1 MGTFSGAALRLF
13 VAALWL
19 VSALMGEAFA
29 DRIGGSS
36 LPASTPA
43 LKGRIAD
50 GEGATSVVV
59 LSTAAGWTS
68 NAGPTF
74 LETPSAFVDRGVGY
88 AQVMQTPLGGVDFN
102 VTLADRRYFAFT
114 DADER
119 SGQANLALAR
129 DWEGQQTLLAF
140 AAGTS
145 RDIEERLSMASLSL
159 THTWGGGSVGGEV
172 IKPFVQ
178 AEMAVL
184 DFHDLPGEFLPF
196 ANQDDRD
203 RISSRAQ
210 AGLRLTITEH
220 VSVEVGGG
228 VDTKRYFEKHDD
240 FGVQRDSV
248 SLFPLMG
255 LAVATD
261 RVSLRAVYMPFR
273 RVFEEEF
280 FENTWTHGYALD
292 AEIKFSDTIKA
303 IASAR
308 HGFEETDF
316 LIASAAYESVMVA
329 GVMLTQAWGNLAL
342 AVSETRRDYDGL
354 HLLDIMRADRK
365 REVALSGEL
374 PLWDAVS
381 LTGRVSYMD
390 FESSLGEGDY
400 LAQIGTDV
408 LSVSLGLT
416 YVLTQ

>member
-1 MGTFSGAALRLF
+1 MGTFSRAALRVF
-13 VAALWL
+13 AAVFWL
-19 VSALMGEAFA
+19 ILALNFQVFA

-36 LPASTPA
+36 LPSSAPA
-43 LKGRIAD
+43 LKGRISE

-74 LETPSAFVDRGVGY
+74 LETPSSFVDRGVGY
-88 AQVMQTPLGGVDFN
+88 AQVLQTPLGAADLN

-119 SGQANLALAR
+119 SGQANLALTR
-129 DWEGQQTLLAF
+129 DWDGQQTILAF

-145 RDIEERLSMASLSL
+145 RDIEERLTMASLSL
-159 THTWGGGSVGGEV
+159 AHTWSGETLR
-172 IKPFVQ
+172 PFVQ
-178 AEMAVL
+178 ADTAVL

-203 RISSRAQ
+203 RVSSRAQ

-220 VSVEVGGG
+220 VSMEMGAG
-228 VDTKRYFEKHDD
+228 VDTKRYLERYDD
-240 FGVQRDSV
+240 FGVRRDSV
-248 SLFPLMG
+248 SLFPLVG
-255 LAVATD
+255 LAVAAE

-273 RVFEEEF
+273 RIFEDDL
-280 FENTWTHGYALD
+280 FENTWTHGYAVD
-292 AEIKFSDTIKA
+292 AEVKFSDAFKA

-316 LIASAAYESVMVA
+316 LVASAAYETVLVA
-329 GVMLTQAWGNLAL
+329 GLMLTKPWGTVSF

-374 PLWDAVS
+374 PLWGAVS
-381 LTGRVSYMD
+381 LTGRISYMD
-390 FESSLGEGDY
+390 FESSLGEGNY
-400 LAQIGTDV
+400 FGQAGTDV
-408 LSVSLGLT
+408 MTVSLGLT
-416 YVLTQ
+416 YARVQ

>member
-1 MGTFSGAALRLF
+1 MGVVQLGTFSGAALRL
-13 VAALWL
+13 
-19 VSALMGEAFA
+19 SMGAVCLFSVLPGDAFA

-74 LETPSAFVDRGVGY
+74 FETPSGFVDRGLGY
-88 AQVMQTPLGGVDFN
+88 AQVAQTAFGRLDFSA
-102 VTLADRRYFAFT
+102 TLADRHYFAFT

-119 SGQANLALAR
+119 SGQANVALTR
-129 DWEGQQTLLAF
+129 DEDGQQTLLAF

-145 RDIEERLSMASLSL
+145 RDIEEQLTQASVSL
-159 THTWGGGSVGGEV
+159 AHTWSGETV
-172 IKPFVQ
+172 RPFVQ
-178 AEMAVL
+178 AETAVL

-220 VSVEVGGG
+220 VSAEIGGG
-228 VDTKRYFEKHDD
+228 VDTKHYLERYDD
-240 FGVQRDSV
+240 FGVERDSV

-255 LAVATD
+255 LAVATE
-261 RVSLRAVYMPFR
+261 RLSLRAVYMPFR
-273 RVFEEEF
+273 RIFEGDL
-280 FENTWTHGYALD
+280 FENTWVHGYAVD
-292 AEIKFSDTIKA
+292 AEVKVSDALKA

-316 LIASAAYESVMVA
+316 LIASAAYETVLVA
-329 GVMLTQAWGNLAL
+329 GLMLTQPWGNVAL

-365 REVALSGEL
+365 REIALSGEV
-374 PLWDAVS
+374 PLWEAVS

-390 FESSLGEGDY
+390 FHSSLGEGDAF
-400 LAQIGTDV
+400 AQIGTDV
-408 LSVSLGLT
+408 LTVSLGLT
-416 YVLTQ
+416 YAMTQ

>member
-1 MGTFSGAALRLF
+1 MGTFSGAALRLLL
-13 VAALWL
+13 AAWYL
-19 VSALMGEAFA
+19 VLALNTEVFA

-36 LPASTPA
+36 LPSPTPA
-43 LKGRIAD
+43 LKGRIVE

-59 LSTAAGWTS
+59 VSTAAGWSS

-74 LETPSAFVDRGVGY
+74 FETPSSFVDRGVGY
-88 AQVMQTPLGGVDFN
+88 AQVMQTPLGAVDFN

-119 SGQANLALAR
+119 SGQANLALTR

-145 RDIEERLSMASLSL
+145 RDIEERLTMASLSL
-159 THTWGGGSVGGEV
+159 THTWNGETV
-172 IKPFVQ
+172 RPFVQ
-178 AEMAVL
+178 AETAVL
-184 DFHDLPGEFLPF
+184 DFHDLPGEFEPF

-220 VSVEVGGG
+220 LSVEVGGG
-228 VDTKRYFEKHDD
+228 VDTKRYLEKHDD

-248 SLFPLMG
+248 SLFPLVG
-255 LAVATD
+255 LAFATEMA
-261 RVSLRAVYMPFR
+261 SLRAVYMPFR
-273 RVFEEEF
+273 RVFEDDL
-280 FENTWTHGYALD
+280 FESTWTHGYAVD
-292 AEIKFSDTIKA
+292 AEVKFSNALKA

-316 LIASAAYESVMVA
+316 LIASAAYETVLVA
-329 GVMLTQAWGNLAL
+329 GVMLTPAWGTLSL

-365 REVALSGEL
+365 REVALSGEV

-390 FESSLGEGDY
+390 FESTLGEGGFFGEI
-400 LAQIGTDV
+400 ATDV
-408 LSVSLGLT
+408 LTVSLGLT
-416 YVLTQ
+416 YVMAQ

>member
-1 MGTFSGAALRLF
+1 
-13 VAALWL
+13 
-19 VSALMGEAFA
+19 
-29 DRIGGSS
+29 
-36 LPASTPA
+36 
-43 LKGRIAD
+43 
-50 GEGATSVVV
+50 
-59 LSTAAGWTS
+59 
-68 NAGPTF
+68 
-74 LETPSAFVDRGVGY
+74 
-88 AQVMQTPLGGVDFN
+88 
-102 VTLADRRYFAFT
+102 
-114 DADER
+114 
-119 SGQANLALAR
+119 
-129 DWEGQQTLLAF
+129 
-140 AAGTS
+140 
-145 RDIEERLSMASLSL
+145 
-159 THTWGGGSVGGEV
+159 
-172 IKPFVQ
+172 
-178 AEMAVL
+178 MAVL

-210 AGLRLTITEH
+210 GGLRLTITDH
-220 VSVEVGGG
+220 VSLEVGAG
-228 VDTKRYFEKHDD
+228 VDTKRYFETYDD
-240 FGVQRDSV
+240 FGVRRDSV

-255 LAVATD
+255 LAVAAE

-273 RVFEEEF
+273 RMFEEEF
-280 FENTWTHGYALD
+280 FETTWTHGYAVD

-329 GVMLTQAWGNLAL
+329 GVMVTHAWGNLSL

-365 REVALSGEL
+365 REVALSGEV

-400 LAQIGTDV
+400 SAEIGTDV